1 MCMLHIYILM
11 FCFILS
17 SSCSN
22 VSAVLPPAQTQCFY
36 TVTAIPFGLQ
46 IDMRLNF
53 TAGNYRIYLT
63 EKGKPET
70 KKMFNVQ
77 FSNQSSSHNITQLK
91 PCTEY
96 QYEVVFINND
106 GSETSCNH
114 TEDKNGTVTTER
126 MREGDIKGGSSIPGF
141 ISFQSDWDISSSL
154 STPNKHLQY
163 INKAYRLKLDIEDI
177 CSDFTATF
185 TSGNCVNSSISITKS
200 IPVVILHPSE
210 IKQSVST
217 GLPATINT
225 TFPSKCKNLSV
236 DYTCS
241 ENGKVSDS
249 KKLFELE
256 PFTDYTCTGLIKDNN
271 VPLDKRTTPIHVRI
285 DCSFRI
291 TITKRETT
299 NTSIELTWTTTSDN
313 CQDDLPRL
321 QNLSLSYDCSC
332 ETNKSKSK

>member
-200 IPVVILHPSE
+200 IPVDNLDPSE
-210 IKQSVST
+210 IKQTVST

-225 TFPSKCKNLSV
+225 FPSECRSLSV

-241 ENGKVSDS
+241 ENGKVNDS
-249 KKLFELE
+249 KKLSELE

-291 TITKRETT
+291 TIT
-299 NTSIELTWTTTSDN
+299 NG
-313 CQDDLPRL
+313 
-321 QNLSLSYDCSC
+321 
-332 ETNKSKSK
+332 ETNQHFH